1 MYQPKRMLRRYEKI
15 LELMVEE
22 GLNQRW
28 VAERLM
34 LSPQRVCYVV
44 NSDVFREAL
53 RQRNEEYDWAMV
65 KKDIG
70 AD

>member
-22 GLNQRW
+22 GLNQRQ

-34 LSPQRVCYVV
+34 LSPKCVCYVV
-44 NSDVFREAL
+44 NSDVFRESL

-65 KKDIG
+65 EKDIG